1 MKKSILFIFLA
12 LCTTLI
18 FAQDSKIK
26 AKEGWSNKGHI
37 IFLFSQFAFSNWVTG
52 GENNVAGNLS
62 LDYDFNFAKKNI
74 TWDTK
79 MMAAYG
85 LIKSKNVEF
94 AKKTDDRFELN
105 SVIGKKASKN
115 WYYSAFV
122 NFQTQFT
129 MGYIYKK
136 DANGKEIRIEH
147 TNFMSPAVLAF
158 GPGMQWKKS
167 NELKINIA
175 PATSKLTLVDTNFT
189 LPNNAYFGVE
199 EGKNNKYELGFSAAG
214 YGKFTIMENVTMEN
228 ILIFFSDYL
237 ESPQNIDIDYTV
249 NFSMKVNNHLTTKFT
264 FQTIY
269 NNNAFRG
276 FQIRELFGLGFNYSF

>member
-1 MKKSILFIFLA
+1 MKKLILIVALA
-12 LCTTLI
+12 LNFNST
-18 FAQDSKIK
+18 FAQESIIEV
-26 AKEGWSNKGHI
+26 KEGWSKKGHI
-37 IFLFSQFAFSNWVTG
+37 VFLFSQFGFSHWVTG
-52 GENNVAGNLS
+52 GDNNVAGNLG
-62 LDYDFNFAKKNI
+62 LDYDFNFVKKNN

-79 MMAAYG
+79 IIAAYG
-85 LIKSKNVEF
+85 LTKSKNVDF

-129 MGYIYKK
+129 KGYIYKK
-136 DANGKEIRIEH
+136 NSNGREIREEH
-147 TNFMSPAVLAF
+147 TDFMSPAVLTF

-167 NELKINIA
+167 NELKFNIA
-175 PATSKLTLVDTNFT
+175 PATSKLTMVDPKFT

-199 EGKNNKYELGFSAAG
+199 AGRNSKYELGFSAAG
-214 YGKFTIMENVTMEN
+214 YGKFGIMENVTMET

-237 ESPQNIDIDYTV
+237 ESPQNIDIDYTTNV
-249 NFSMKVNNHLTTKFT
+249 TMKVNTHLSTKFT

-269 NNNAFRG
+269 NNNAFKG
-276 FQIRELFGLGFNYSF
+276 FQIRELFGFGFNYNF